1 MPKIVLISGRKQ
13 SGKDTTADFLIES
26 LGKQNIPCS
35 RHFFADPLKDYCH
48 KVLGLTYEQCYG
60 TDADKNTVT
69 KIRWADLPFRE
80 EKIVELYINC
90 RHPDR
95 KDQLQE
101 WSFLNMVF
109 LALKEQ
115 EVCLTGREVLQIFG
129 SNICRRM
136 NKQCFSN
143 ATLQRIL
150 SSQLHDE
157 VHLVT
162 DARFPDELE
171 VFAPYNPVVVRLG
184 RRINMS
190 NEHESESAL
199 DGYDWQKFPKV
210 VHIDNQHMSME
221 EKNRILTEQVCSL
234 LMPVESPILQT
245 ST

>member
-26 LGKQNIPCS
+26 LGKQNIYCS
-35 RHFFADPLKDYCH
+35 RHFFADPLKEYCH

-60 TDADKNTVT
+60 SNEDKNTLT

-80 EKIVELYINC
+80 EKIVQLFIRC

-95 KDQLQE
+95 ESGLND
-101 WSFLNMVF
+101 WAFLNAGF
-109 LALKEQ
+109 LHLVKEK
-115 EVCLTGREVLQIFG
+115 VCLTGREVLQIFG
-129 SNICRRM
+129 SDICRRM

-150 SSQLHDE
+150 SSQFRDE
-157 VHLVT
+157 VHIIT

-171 VFAPYNPVVVRLG
+171 VFAPYNPIVIRLG
-184 RRINMS
+184 RRINMA

-199 DGYDWQKFPKV
+199 DNYDWQKFPRV
-210 VHIDNQHMSME
+210 VHIDNQNLSME

-234 LMPVESPILQT
+234 LMPVESPTLQT